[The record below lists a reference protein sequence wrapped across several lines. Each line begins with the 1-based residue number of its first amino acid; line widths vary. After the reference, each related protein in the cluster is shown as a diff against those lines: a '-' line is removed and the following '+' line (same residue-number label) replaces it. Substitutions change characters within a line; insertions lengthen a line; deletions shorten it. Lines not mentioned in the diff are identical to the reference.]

1 MGNLCSISI
10 STEDTIY
17 PCWDCIGKHANY
29 ICKLEKNLGA
39 LSVALEE
46 LKALKD
52 DVHRRVDCA
61 EQQLMIKRLNQVQV
75 WLSRVE
81 TMITEAEELIKDG
94 SNETQKLCL
103 AGYFSKNCRSSY
115 KFGRRV
121 ARKLKEVVELQS
133 KGVFG
138 KVAEK
143 EPTASVH
150 VRSTE
155 PTVGLESILAKVS
168 SLLEDKQVG
177 MIGLYGLG
185 GVGKIIR
192 LKMFKKRL
200 EKGLTFQ
207 ISWRIKVLMRKL

>member
-1 MGNLCSISI
+1 MQIASANSLLSSYLKNKMSILTYHNNCMG
-10 STEDTIY
+10 ST
-17 PCWDCIGKHANY
+17 
-29 ICKLEKNLGA
+29 A

-61 EQQLMIKRLNQVQV
+61 EQQLMIKRLSQVQV

-103 AGYFSKNCRSSY
+103 AGCFSKNCRSRY

-121 ARKLKEVVELQS
+121 ARKLKDIVELKS

-143 EPTASVH
+143 EPTASV
-150 VRSTE
+150 
-155 PTVGLESILAKVS
+155 
-168 SLLEDKQVG
+168 
-177 MIGLYGLG
+177 
-185 GVGKIIR
+185 
-192 LKMFKKRL
+192 
-200 EKGLTFQ
+200 
-207 ISWRIKVLMRKL
+207 